1 MSFFTPA
8 LIAIIGGFLL
18 WYGFRK
24 RKRPALMATD
34 ASLIVILIWLI
45 AIALGALPFLLSGI
59 LPLLDA
65 LFESTSA
72 WTGTGLTMV
81 EMPQEI
87 PSIFLF
93 WRAFMQFVGGAGI
106 IVIMSSVLIKPFGAY
121 EIETESQSERFLPHV
136 VRTAHITVG
145 IYLGYSI
152 IGVILYYLA
161 GMSLLDAICH
171 TMSAISTGGLSTQSE
186 SIGYWQSIPIEAV
199 SVMLMLVGATSFA
212 THYVI
217 LTSRG
222 RMGLKDNEIILM
234 KWLLIVSIPLIAFG
248 LMKAFDIG
256 PLDGIRHAIFHAIS
270 ALTGTGFS
278 TLPVG
283 NMIGQTLFLLIILML
298 IGGGMGSTAGGMRL
312 YRVSIMI
319 KSIVRWGRK
328 QFYSS
333 STIVSRLIW
342 KRGKQVEVLDAE
354 IQAVTSFIG
363 LYIIIY
369 LIGVFILLSYD
380 FTLSESLFE
389 FASALSVVGLSI
401 GITVP
406 EMPIGGKIA
415 LMAGMFLGRL
425 GFIVIIR
432 VFARARKDLGVR
444 RGRTKIGR

>member
-1 MSFFTPA
+1 
-8 LIAIIGGFLL
+8 
-18 WYGFRK
+18 
-24 RKRPALMATD
+24 
-34 ASLIVILIWLI
+34 
-45 AIALGALPFLLSGI
+45 
-59 LPLLDA
+59 
-65 LFESTSA
+65 
-72 WTGTGLTMV
+72 
-81 EMPQEI
+81 
-87 PSIFLF
+87 
-93 WRAFMQFVGGAGI
+93 
-106 IVIMSSVLIKPFGAY
+106 
-121 EIETESQSERFLPHV
+121 
-136 VRTAHITVG
+136 
-145 IYLGYSI
+145 
-152 IGVILYYLA
+152 
-161 GMSLLDAICH
+161 
-171 TMSAISTGGLSTQSE
+171 
-186 SIGYWQSIPIEAV
+186 
-199 SVMLMLVGATSFA
+199 
-212 THYVI
+212 
-217 LTSRG
+217 
-222 RMGLKDNEIILM
+222 
-234 KWLLIVSIPLIAFG
+234 LLIVSIPLIAFG